1 MQCLHKDAKRRKAK
15 RKAAERRQAEAVSR
29 RSSMNMHAVVGILGS
44 SNKMYD
50 PLVTAVIDSVQ
61 CSHKDAKR
69 RKAER
74 KAAQKRQAEK

>member
-1 MQCLHKDAKRRKAK
+1 
-15 RKAAERRQAEAVSR
+15 
-29 RSSMNMHAVVGILGS
+29 MNMHAVVGILGS

-61 CSHKDAKR
+61 CLHKDAKR

-74 KAAQKRQAEK
+74 EAAQKRQAEEVSRGSKMHAVCGTSVLVCEVFKHA